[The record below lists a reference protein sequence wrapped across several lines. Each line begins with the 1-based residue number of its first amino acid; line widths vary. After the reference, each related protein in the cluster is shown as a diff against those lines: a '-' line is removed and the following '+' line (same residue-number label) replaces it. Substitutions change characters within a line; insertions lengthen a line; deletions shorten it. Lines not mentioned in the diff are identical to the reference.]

1 MSKRRISIG
10 IFIIFIILCGAFL
23 LFGRREIATVHNP
36 SDDNYYIKV
45 YQIGYMY
52 TTHYHCVSIL
62 YGPDGE
68 ISREYFEAFSTDQ
81 GEPRYMREGQS
92 IEIEWHDDCV
102 SVSSTDRG
110 CYGTTRKFY
119 IDGRISLETCMWD
132 VDW

>member
-1 MSKRRISIG
+1 MNKKRISIS
-10 IFIIFIILCGAFL
+10 IFAIFIILCGAFL

-68 ISREYFEAFSTDQ
+68 ISRAYFEAFSTDRLKS
-81 GEPRYMREGQS
+81 RYMREDQNLY
-92 IEIEWHDDCV
+92 IEWHDDYV
-102 SVSSTDRG
+102 SVRYADHATK
-110 CYGTTRKFY
+110 GTIRDFY
-119 IDGRISLETCMWD
+119 LDGRITSTPCLWD